1 MKKLILLLLFIPIVS
16 FGQDESTLNYYG
28 KKIDLVGIENYKED
42 NENKLGI
49 LINNSEKNI
58 KIQGEILSACPMK
71 GCWMKIEVENDTV
84 LVRFKDYGFFV
95 PKTGSEGK
103 STIVN
108 GKISVDTISVKQ
120 LKHYAE
126 DAGKSKYEISL
137 INKPEITL
145 SFLADGVI
153 IKD

>member
-1 MKKLILLLLFIPIVS
+1 MKKLLLLLLFIPLVS
-16 FGQDESTLNYYG
+16 FGQDESILNYYG
-28 KKIDLVGIENYKED
+28 EKIDLIGIENYKE
-42 NENKLGI
+42 NKFSL
-49 LINNSEKNI
+49 LNNSEKNI
-58 KIQGEILSACPMK
+58 KIEGEILSTCPMK
-71 GCWMKIEVENDTV
+71 GCWMKIEVEKDTV

-103 STIVN
+103 LTIVN

-126 DAGKSKYEISL
+126 DAGKSKHEVSL